1 MNSVSLIQMKTNA
14 CPPFISKILC
24 RISHIV
30 ILTTCQ
36 FLKGSRFGYI
46 WHMALN
52 RHNAPVWII
61 FLGDL
66 ITCFISIWA
75 AFLLRFNFHIPDDEK
90 ATMPLIFTVVIVVRA
105 ISSLIFQTH
114 RGLIRF
120 TNTKDVERIFIS
132 ISLGTTFFLLM
143 NPIMYWVHQQYLIP
157 FSIIIIDAIL
167 TFFLMVISRILM
179 KSVFY
184 EFSKDRREKTRV
196 LIYGAG
202 DTGLTSKRAIERD
215 AGAKYKV
222 ISYID
227 DNPQKIGK
235 KVQGISIRSSA
246 DLKDLLEQYDIKLLI
261 IAIENLPPARKQ
273 EVIELCLSNNTKVF
287 NVPPVKSW
295 INGELSFK
303 QIKKININDLLE
315 RDPIR
320 LDSQKI
326 RDDLA
331 GKTVLVSGAAGS
343 IGSEIVKQILPFKPG
358 KLILLDQAES
368 PLYELERILLDELNV
383 RGFEVVIGDIRSEE
397 RMRRVFEHFRPDVVY
412 HAAAYKHVPLMESNP
427 SEAILTNVMGTRILA
442 DLAAEFEVKKFVMV
456 STDKAVN
463 PTNVMGASK
472 RIAEMYVQSLGQV
485 CKTRFV
491 TTRFGNVL
499 GSNGSVIPI
508 FKNQIERGGPITVTD
523 PDITRFFMTIPEAC
537 QLVLEAGTI
546 GQGGEIFIFDMG
558 KSVKIVDLVRK
569 MLKLYGL
576 TEGKDIE
583 IVYTGLRPGEK
594 LYEELLNDQEN
605 TLPTHHPQIMRAK
618 IQEFDYTLVKAQ
630 VDELVDLF
638 STQNNAEIV
647 SLMKAMVPEYKS
659 NNSVFEKLDHPIKHA

>member
-1 MNSVSLIQMKTNA
+1 MAI
-14 CPPFISKILC
+14 
-24 RISHIV
+24 
-30 ILTTCQ
+30 
-36 FLKGSRFGYI
+36 FGNMV
-46 WHMALN
+46 WN

-66 ITCFISIWA
+66 FICFVSIWA
-75 AFLLRFNFHIPDDEK
+75 AYLLRFNFHIPADEVL
-90 ATMPLIFTVVIVVRA
+90 TMPLVFTAMLFVKA
-105 ISSLIFQTH
+105 ISALVFQTH
-114 RGLIRF
+114 RGIIRF

-132 ISLGTTFFLLM
+132 IASASAVFLFIL
-143 NPIMYWVHQQYLIP
+143 NPLLFWIRDHFLIP
-157 FSIIIIDAIL
+157 YSIVIIDSIL
-167 TFFLMVISRILM
+167 SVFLMVVARIVIKSTVYELSR
-179 KSVFY
+179 
-184 EFSKDRREKTRV
+184 ESKEKTRV
-196 LIYGAG
+196 VIYGAG
-202 DTGLTSKRAIERD
+202 DTGLTAKRAIERD

-222 ISYID
+222 IAYID
-227 DNPQKIGK
+227 DNPQKVGK
-235 KVQGISIRSSA
+235 KVQGIGIRSGES
-246 DLKDLLEQYDIKLLI
+246 LREILEQYDVKLLI
-261 IAIENLPPARKQ
+261 NSIQDLPPARKQ

-315 RDPIR
+315 RDPIQ
-320 LDSQKI
+320 LDSHLIQE
-326 RDDLA
+326 DLA

-343 IGSEIVKQILPFKPG
+343 IGSEMVKQILPFKPG

-368 PLYELERILLDELNV
+368 PLYELERELMDEMKV
-383 RGFEVVIGDIRSEE
+383 SGFEVVIGDIRSEE
-397 RMRRVFEHFRPDVVY
+397 RMRRVFEHFRPSIVF

-427 SEAILTNVMGTRILA
+427 SEAILTNVLGTRNLA
-442 DLAAEFEVKKFVMV
+442 DLSAEFGVKKFVMV

-472 RIAEMYVQSLGQV
+472 RIAEMYVQSLGQT
-485 CKTRFV
+485 CSTRFV

-508 FKNQIERGGPITVTD
+508 FKKQIERGGPVTVTH
-523 PDITRFFMTIPEAC
+523 PEITRYFMTIPEAC

-569 MLKLYGL
+569 MIKLYGL
-576 TEGKDIE
+576 TVGKDIE
-583 IVYTGLRPGEK
+583 IVYSGLRPGEK

-618 IQEFDYTLVKAQ
+618 VQEFDHASVKAQ
-630 VDELVDLF
+630 VDDLISLF
-638 STQNNAEIV
+638 SSQNNVDIV
-647 SLMKAMVPEYKS
+647 AHMKAMVPEFKS
-659 NNSVFEKLDHPIKHA
+659 NNSVFEKLDQPA